1 VKTRRHEATGQAI
14 STTALAHDRSK
25 LAAFHLYWTTV
36 MLADTLPSDQQMLM
50 TLAGQLT
57 EDCPDMR
64 EMAREVAQQLLA
76 RHDLKAL
83 EPDNVYLHRFHT
95 AVSSP
100 RTFNGWQHLDQ
111 PFESL
116 TLPQLVMHRFD
127 AQARDNADVLS
138 YLAGFYSDG
147 PGKDVYDERNEVRLD
162 PKDVLEYFWRIDFAS
177 GFKTRMTSF
186 WAKHSEHF
194 RTLAK
199 ANFMSKLLEAC
210 AQEPSSALAR
220 HGQDIAHALVGETT
234 WPPSLEALQQRVLPG
249 GATRVCALD
258 IGGYVATDILRLQ
271 LANGSQLIYMP
282 GDVDG
287 LHYFQNDQALFWW
300 VLTNCTYVENRTR
313 FLAHFSL
320 DDREEADG
328 KVGLNH
334 LIDLLFHGWGNHDY
348 SGLNTLDL
356 TIEED
361 AFDWLRNKARKRMI
375 DDAHFSLRSNADL
388 RRQLWIGYLKAGL
401 QVFGPMAAVSWPV
414 ALALVGAGIA
424 EMGLNIYQAVH
435 GHTTRERKAGTTGA
449 IFAAIETLF
458 NATFL
463 LSAPG
468 KPLDEFA
475 EVAEAGAATEEGEA
489 PIPTEESA
497 HEHSGEPTDE
507 SASEVAEAIE
517 TWVPQPFQ
525 PSERWAALR
534 PFETNVVLGGKP
546 GTGFLEGIH
555 LQDGQFYALI
565 DEMPYQVRFVPELKS
580 WTIVDPENPF
590 SFYKSLPIRL
600 DGAGQWHPVERLGL
614 NGGMLSSLKIWG
626 RPSARASVPPLAETP
641 YAVPADLR
649 ASLKDV
655 SDDEIT
661 GARAFL
667 DAPDRQAA
675 IARFRQLRDQLAAD
689 AQTFMTT
696 VQTPARP
703 HIPELPANASSK
715 YILKSLY
722 NNSNGL
728 VIGEAHS
735 GLGSKRLLI
744 DNMRQLRKL
753 KVKTLYMEHFT
764 TDFQQADLDTFNRTG
779 VMPQELDRYVESQD
793 VGHRTDPEGRYTFR
807 QVLVS
812 AQKNGVRIQS
822 IDCMASY
829 RQAWANPV
837 SDVAR
842 QRMMNFHAHLI
853 IEADQAARGSGKW
866 IALVGSTHANT
877 FHGVTGLA
885 ETEGAIGLRVEDRP
899 IGEPDAYSADPGVD
913 ALDEGGTVRHV
924 QSDLRLRAAVLTT
937 RPPSPDF
944 DSLLVRPGDYAIE
957 RTQGEEYLINR
968 SRDST
973 LRRTLIQRDGRFYYL
988 ERPDWPT
995 IHERRFQ
1002 NLGELHAQL
1011 RLRGMHHIAP

>member
-1 VKTRRHEATGQAI
+1 
-14 STTALAHDRSK
+14 
-25 LAAFHLYWTTV
+25 
-36 MLADTLPSDQQMLM
+36 MLTDTLPDDQQMLM
-50 TLAGQLT
+50 TLAAHLT
-57 EDCPDMR
+57 ADCPDMR
-64 EMAREVAQQLLA
+64 ELAREVAQQLLA

-111 PFESL
+111 PYESL

-127 AQARDNADVLS
+127 AQAQDNADVLS

-147 PGKDVYDERNEVRLD
+147 PGKDAYDERNEVRLEAR
-162 PKDVLEYFWRIDFAS
+162 DVLDYFWSIDFATA
-177 GFKTRMTSF
+177 FKTRMTSF
-186 WAKHSEHF
+186 WAEHSENF

-199 ANFMSKLLEAC
+199 ANFMSKLLEVC

-220 HGQDIAHALVGETT
+220 HAQDIADDLVGKTT

-282 GDVDG
+282 GDVDC
-287 LHYFQNDQALFWW
+287 LHYFPNNQALFWW
-300 VLTNCTYVENRTR
+300 VLSHCTHVENRTR

-328 KVGLNH
+328 KVGLNN

-356 TIEED
+356 AIEED
-361 AFDWLRNKARKRMI
+361 GFDWLRNKARQRMI

-424 EMGLNIYQAVH
+424 EMGLNIYQAIH
-435 GHTTRERKAGTTGA
+435 GHTTRERKAGITGA

-468 KPLDEFA
+468 KPLNDFA
-475 EVAEAGAATEEGEA
+475 DAAQASAATEEGLA
-489 PIPTEESA
+489 PAPAEESA
-497 HEHSGEPTDE
+497 QEHSGEPEEE
-507 SASEVAEAIE
+507 SASEVADAIE
-517 TWVPQPFQ
+517 TWVPQPFR
-525 PSERWAALR
+525 PTGSWDALR
-534 PFETNVVLGGKP
+534 PFETNVVLGSRP

-555 LQDGQFYALI
+555 MQDGQFYALI
-565 DEMPYQVRFVPELKS
+565 DDMPYQVRFVPELQS
-580 WTIVDPENPF
+580 WTVVAPDNPF

-600 DGAGQWHPVERLGL
+600 DAAGQWRPVERLGL

-626 RPSARASVPPLAETP
+626 RPSASASVPPLPGTP
-641 YAVPADLR
+641 YEIPADLR
-649 ASLKDV
+649 ASLTDV

-689 AQTFMTT
+689 ADAFMAT
-696 VQTPARP
+696 VQTPPRP
-703 HIPELPANASSK
+703 QIPEIPANASSK
-715 YILKSLY
+715 TVFKTLY
-722 NNSNGL
+722 QNTNGL

-744 DNMRQLRKL
+744 DNMRLLRKL

-764 TDFQQADLDTFNRTG
+764 TDFQQADIDTFNRTG
-779 VMPQELDRYVESQD
+779 VMPQELDRYVEGQD
-793 VGHRTDPEGRYTFR
+793 VGHRTDAEGRYTFR

-812 AQKNGVRIQS
+812 AQKNGVRIQP

-829 RQAWANPV
+829 RQAWATPV

-885 ETEGAIGLRVEDRP
+885 ETEGALGLRVEDRP
-899 IGEPDAYSADPGVD
+899 IGEPDAYSTDPGVD
-913 ALDEGGTVRHV
+913 ALDDDGALRHV
-924 QSDLRLRAAVLTT
+924 QSDLRLRAGVLTT
-937 RPPSPDF
+937 RPPSADF
-944 DSLLVRPGDYAIE
+944 ESLLVRPGDYAIE
-957 RTQGEEYLINR
+957 RTNGQEYLINR

-973 LRRTLIQRDGRFYYL
+973 LRRTLIKRDGRFYYV
-988 ERPDWPT
+988 ERPDWPA

-1002 NLGELHAQL
+1002 NLAELHARL
-1011 RLRGMHHIAP
+1011 RLRGMQHIAP

>member
-1 VKTRRHEATGQAI
+1 
-14 STTALAHDRSK
+14 
-25 LAAFHLYWTTV
+25 
-36 MLADTLPSDQQMLM
+36 MLTDTLPGDQQMLM
-50 TLAGQLT
+50 TLAAHLT

-64 EMAREVAQQLLA
+64 ELAREVAQQLLA

-83 EPDNVYLHRFHT
+83 EPDNVYLHCFHT

-111 PFESL
+111 PYESL

-127 AQARDNADVLS
+127 AQAQDNADVLS

-147 PGKDVYDERNEVRLD
+147 PGKDAYDERNEVRLEAR
-162 PKDVLEYFWRIDFAS
+162 DVLDYFWSIDFATA
-177 GFKTRMTSF
+177 FKTRMTSF
-186 WAKHSEHF
+186 WAEHSENF

-199 ANFMSKLLEAC
+199 ANFMSKLLEVC

-220 HGQDIAHALVGETT
+220 HAQDIADALVGKTT
-234 WPPSLEALQQRVLPG
+234 WPPSLEALQQRLLPG

-282 GDVDG
+282 GDVDC
-287 LHYFQNDQALFWW
+287 LHYFPNNQALFWW
-300 VLTNCTYVENRTR
+300 VLSHCTYVENRTR

-328 KVGLNH
+328 KVGLNN

-356 TIEED
+356 AIEED
-361 AFDWLRNKARKRMI
+361 GFDWLRNKARQRMI

-424 EMGLNIYQAVH
+424 EMGLNIYQAIH
-435 GHTTRERKAGTTGA
+435 GHTTRERKAGITGA

-468 KPLDEFA
+468 KPITDFA
-475 EVAEAGAATEEGEA
+475 DAAQAGAATEEGLA
-489 PIPTEESA
+489 PAPAEESA
-497 HEHSGEPTDE
+497 QEHSGEPDEE
-507 SASEVAEAIE
+507 SASEVADAIE
-517 TWVPQPFQ
+517 TWVPQPFR
-525 PSERWAALR
+525 PTGSWDALR
-534 PFETNVVLGGKP
+534 PFETNVVLGSKP

-555 LQDGQFYALI
+555 MQDGQFYALI
-565 DEMPYQVRFVPELKS
+565 DDMPYQVRFVPELQS
-580 WTIVDPENPF
+580 WTVVAPDNPF
-590 SFYKSLPIRL
+590 SFYKSLPIRP
-600 DGAGQWHPVERLGL
+600 DAAGQWRPVERLGL

-626 RPSARASVPPLAETP
+626 RPSASASVPPLPGTP
-641 YAVPADLR
+641 YEIPADLR
-649 ASLKDV
+649 ASLTDV

-689 AQTFMTT
+689 ADAFMAT
-696 VQTPARP
+696 VQTPPRP
-703 HIPELPANASSK
+703 QIPEIPANASSK
-715 YILKSLY
+715 TVFKTLY
-722 NNSNGL
+722 QNTNGL

-744 DNMRQLRKL
+744 DNMRLLRKL
-753 KVKTLYMEHFT
+753 KVNTLYMEHFT
-764 TDFQQADLDTFNRTG
+764 TDFQQADIDTFNRTG
-779 VMPQELDRYVESQD
+779 VMPQELDRYVEGQD
-793 VGHRTDPEGRYTFR
+793 VGHRTDAEGRYTFR

-812 AQKNGVRIQS
+812 AQKNGVRIQP

-829 RQAWANPV
+829 RQAWATPV

-885 ETEGAIGLRVEDRP
+885 ETEGALGLRVEDRP
-899 IGEPDAYSADPGVD
+899 IGEPDAYSTDPGAD
-913 ALDEGGTVRHV
+913 ALDDDGALRHV
-924 QSDLRLRAAVLTT
+924 QSDLRLRAGVLTT
-937 RPPSPDF
+937 RPPSADF
-944 DSLLVRPGDYAIE
+944 ESLLVRPGDYAIE
-957 RTQGEEYLINR
+957 RTNGQEYLINR

-973 LRRTLIQRDGRFYYL
+973 LRRTLIKRDGRFYYV
-988 ERPDWPT
+988 ERPDWPA
-995 IHERRFQ
+995 IHERRVQ
-1002 NLGELHAQL
+1002 NLAELHARL
-1011 RLRGMHHIAP
+1011 RLRGMRHIAP

>member
-1 VKTRRHEATGQAI
+1 
-14 STTALAHDRSK
+14 
-25 LAAFHLYWTTV
+25 
-36 MLADTLPSDQQMLM
+36 MLTDTLPGDQQMLM
-50 TLAGQLT
+50 TLAAHLT

-64 EMAREVAQQLLA
+64 ELAREVAQQLLA

-111 PFESL
+111 PYESL

-127 AQARDNADVLS
+127 AQAQDNADVLS

-147 PGKDVYDERNEVRLD
+147 PGKDAYDERNEVRLEAR
-162 PKDVLEYFWRIDFAS
+162 DVLDYFWSIDFATA
-177 GFKTRMTSF
+177 FKTRMTSF
-186 WAKHSEHF
+186 WAEHSENF

-199 ANFMSKLLEAC
+199 ANFMSKLLEVC

-220 HGQDIAHALVGETT
+220 HAQDIADALVGETT

-282 GDVDG
+282 GDVDC
-287 LHYFQNDQALFWW
+287 LHYFPNNQALFWW
-300 VLTNCTYVENRTR
+300 VLSHCTYVENRTR

-328 KVGLNH
+328 KVGLNN

-356 TIEED
+356 AIEED
-361 AFDWLRNKARKRMI
+361 GFDWLRNKARQRMI

-424 EMGLNIYQAVH
+424 EMGLNIYQAIH
-435 GHTTRERKAGTTGA
+435 GHTTRERKAGITGA

-468 KPLDEFA
+468 KPLTDFA
-475 EVAEAGAATEEGEA
+475 DAAQASAATEEGLA
-489 PIPTEESA
+489 PAPAEESA
-497 HEHSGEPTDE
+497 QEHSGEPEEE
-507 SASEVAEAIE
+507 SASEVADAIE
-517 TWVPQPFQ
+517 TWVPQPFR
-525 PSERWAALR
+525 PTGSWDALR
-534 PFETNVVLGGKP
+534 PFETNVVLGSRP

-555 LQDGQFYALI
+555 MQDGQFYALI
-565 DEMPYQVRFVPELKS
+565 DDMPYQVRFVPELQS
-580 WTIVDPENPF
+580 WTVVAPDNPF

-600 DGAGQWHPVERLGL
+600 DAAGQWRPVERLGL

-626 RPSARASVPPLAETP
+626 RPSASASVPSLPGTP
-641 YAVPADLR
+641 YEIPADLR
-649 ASLKDV
+649 ASLTDV

-689 AQTFMTT
+689 ADAFMAT
-696 VQTPARP
+696 VQTPPRP
-703 HIPELPANASSK
+703 QIPEIPANASSK
-715 YILKSLY
+715 TVFKTLY
-722 NNSNGL
+722 QNTNGL

-744 DNMRQLRKL
+744 DNMRLLRKL
-753 KVKTLYMEHFT
+753 KVNTLYMEHFT
-764 TDFQQADLDTFNRTG
+764 TDFQQADIDTFNRTG
-779 VMPQELDRYVESQD
+779 VMPQELDRYVEGQD
-793 VGHRTDPEGRYTFR
+793 VGHRTDAEGRYTFR

-812 AQKNGVRIQS
+812 AQKNGVRIQP

-829 RQAWANPV
+829 RQAWATPV

-885 ETEGAIGLRVEDRP
+885 ETEGALGLRVEDRP
-899 IGEPDAYSADPGVD
+899 IGEPDAYSTDPGAD
-913 ALDEGGTVRHV
+913 ALDDDGALRHV
-924 QSDLRLRAAVLTT
+924 QSDLRLRAGVLTT
-937 RPPSPDF
+937 RPPSADF
-944 DSLLVRPGDYAIE
+944 ESLLVRPGDYAIE
-957 RTQGEEYLINR
+957 RTNGQEYLINR
-968 SRDST
+968 SQDST
-973 LRRTLIQRDGRFYYL
+973 LRRTLIKRDGRFYYV
-988 ERPDWPT
+988 ERPDWPA
-995 IHERRFQ
+995 IHERRVQ
-1002 NLGELHAQL
+1002 NLAELHARL
-1011 RLRGMHHIAP
+1011 RLRGMRHIAP

>member
-1 VKTRRHEATGQAI
+1 
-14 STTALAHDRSK
+14 
-25 LAAFHLYWTTV
+25 
-36 MLADTLPSDQQMLM
+36 MLTDTLPGDQQMLM
-50 TLAGQLT
+50 TLAAHLT

-64 EMAREVAQQLLA
+64 ELAREVAQQLLA

-111 PFESL
+111 PYESL

-127 AQARDNADVLS
+127 AQAQDNADVLS

-147 PGKDVYDERNEVRLD
+147 PGKDAYDERNEVRLEAR
-162 PKDVLEYFWRIDFAS
+162 DVLDYFWSIDFATA
-177 GFKTRMTSF
+177 FKTRMTSF
-186 WAKHSEHF
+186 WAEHSENF

-199 ANFMSKLLEAC
+199 ANFMSKLLEVC

-220 HGQDIAHALVGETT
+220 HAQDIADALVGKTT
-234 WPPSLEALQQRVLPG
+234 WPPSLEALQQRLLPG

-282 GDVDG
+282 GDVDC
-287 LHYFQNDQALFWW
+287 LHYFPNNQALFWW
-300 VLTNCTYVENRTR
+300 VLSHCTYAENRTR

-320 DDREEADG
+320 DNREEADG
-328 KVGLNH
+328 KVGLNN

-356 TIEED
+356 AIEED
-361 AFDWLRNKARKRMI
+361 GFDWLRNKARQRMI

-424 EMGLNIYQAVH
+424 EMGLNIYQAIH
-435 GHTTRERKAGTTGA
+435 GHTTRERKAGITGA

-468 KPLDEFA
+468 KPLTDFA
-475 EVAEAGAATEEGEA
+475 DAAQASAATEEGLA
-489 PIPTEESA
+489 PAPAEESA
-497 HEHSGEPTDE
+497 QEHSGEPEEE
-507 SASEVAEAIE
+507 SASEVADAIE
-517 TWVPQPFQ
+517 TWVPQPFR
-525 PSERWAALR
+525 PTGSWDALR
-534 PFETNVVLGGKP
+534 PFETNVVLGSKP

-555 LQDGQFYALI
+555 MQDGQFYALI
-565 DEMPYQVRFVPELKS
+565 DDMPYQVRFVPELQS
-580 WTIVDPENPF
+580 WTVVAPDNPF

-600 DGAGQWHPVERLGL
+600 DAAGQWRPVERLGL

-626 RPSARASVPPLAETP
+626 RPSASASVPPLPGTP
-641 YAVPADLR
+641 YEIPADLR
-649 ASLKDV
+649 ASLTDV

-689 AQTFMTT
+689 ADAFMAT
-696 VQTPARP
+696 VQTPPRP
-703 HIPELPANASSK
+703 QIPEIPANASSK
-715 YILKSLY
+715 TVFKTLY
-722 NNSNGL
+722 QNTNGL

-744 DNMRQLRKL
+744 DNMRLLRKL
-753 KVKTLYMEHFT
+753 KVNTLYMEHFT
-764 TDFQQADLDTFNRTG
+764 TDFQQADIDTFNRTG
-779 VMPQELDRYVESQD
+779 VMPQELDRYVEGQD
-793 VGHRTDPEGRYTFR
+793 VGHRTDAEGRYTFR

-812 AQKNGVRIQS
+812 AQKNGVRIQP

-829 RQAWANPV
+829 RQAWATPV

-885 ETEGAIGLRVEDRP
+885 ETEGALGLRVEDRP
-899 IGEPDAYSADPGVD
+899 IGEPDAYSTDPGAD
-913 ALDEGGTVRHV
+913 ALDDDGALRHV
-924 QSDLRLRAAVLTT
+924 QSDLRLRAGVLTT
-937 RPPSPDF
+937 RPPSADF
-944 DSLLVRPGDYAIE
+944 ESLLVRPGDYAIE
-957 RTQGEEYLINR
+957 RTNGQEYLINR

-973 LRRTLIQRDGRFYYL
+973 LRRTLIKRDGRFYYV
-988 ERPDWPT
+988 ERPDWPA
-995 IHERRFQ
+995 IHERRVQ
-1002 NLGELHAQL
+1002 NLAELHARL
-1011 RLRGMHHIAP
+1011 RLRGMRHIAP

>member
-1 VKTRRHEATGQAI
+1 
-14 STTALAHDRSK
+14 
-25 LAAFHLYWTTV
+25 
-36 MLADTLPSDQQMLM
+36 MLTDTLPGDQQMLM
-50 TLAGQLT
+50 TLAADLT
-57 EDCPDMR
+57 EGCPDMR
-64 EMAREVAQQLLA
+64 ELAREVAQQLLA

-111 PFESL
+111 PYESL
-116 TLPQLVMHRFD
+116 TLPQFVMHRFD
-127 AQARDNADVLS
+127 AQAQDNADVLS

-147 PGKDVYDERNEVRLD
+147 PGKDAYDERNEVRLEAR
-162 PKDVLEYFWRIDFAS
+162 DVLDYFWSIDFATA
-177 GFKTRMTSF
+177 FKTRMTSF
-186 WAKHSEHF
+186 WAEHSENF

-199 ANFMSKLLEAC
+199 ANFMSKLLEVC

-220 HGQDIAHALVGETT
+220 HAQDIADALVGKTT
-234 WPPSLEALQQRVLPG
+234 WPPSREDLQQRVLPG

-282 GDVDG
+282 GDVDC
-287 LHYFQNDQALFWW
+287 LHYFPNNQALFWW
-300 VLTNCTYVENRTR
+300 VLSHCTYVENRTR

-328 KVGLNH
+328 KVGLNN

-356 TIEED
+356 AIEED
-361 AFDWLRNKARKRMI
+361 GFDWLRNKARQRMI

-424 EMGLNIYQAVH
+424 EMGLNIYQAIH
-435 GHTTRERKAGTTGA
+435 GHTTRERKAGVTGA

-468 KPLDEFA
+468 KPLTDFA
-475 EVAEAGAATEEGEA
+475 DAAQAGGATEERLA
-489 PIPTEESA
+489 PAPAEESA
-497 HEHSGEPTDE
+497 QEHSGEPEEE
-507 SASEVAEAIE
+507 SASEVADAIE
-517 TWVPQPFQ
+517 TWVPQPFR
-525 PSERWAALR
+525 PTGSWDALR
-534 PFETNVVLGGKP
+534 PFETNVVLGSRP

-555 LQDGQFYALI
+555 MQDGQFYALI
-565 DEMPYQVRFVPELKS
+565 DDMPYQVRFVPELQS
-580 WTIVDPENPF
+580 WTVVAPDNPF

-600 DGAGQWHPVERLGL
+600 DAAGQWRPVERLGL

-626 RPSARASVPPLAETP
+626 RPSASASVPPLPGTP
-641 YAVPADLR
+641 YEIPADLR
-649 ASLKDV
+649 ASLTDV

-689 AQTFMTT
+689 ADAFMAT
-696 VQTPARP
+696 VQTPPRP
-703 HIPELPANASSK
+703 QIPEIPANASSK
-715 YILKSLY
+715 TVFKTLY
-722 NNSNGL
+722 QNTNGL

-744 DNMRQLRKL
+744 DNMRLLRKL
-753 KVKTLYMEHFT
+753 KVNTLYMEHFT
-764 TDFQQADLDTFNRTG
+764 TDFQQADIDTFNRTG
-779 VMPQELDRYVESQD
+779 VMPQELDRYVEGQD
-793 VGHRTDPEGRYTFR
+793 VGHRTDAEGRYTFR

-812 AQKNGVRIQS
+812 AQKNGVRIHP

-829 RQAWANPV
+829 RQAWATPV

-885 ETEGAIGLRVEDRP
+885 ETEGALGLRVEDRP
-899 IGEPDAYSADPGVD
+899 IGEPDAYSTDPGVD
-913 ALDEGGTVRHV
+913 ALDDDGALRHV
-924 QSDLRLRAAVLTT
+924 QSDLRLRAGVLTT
-937 RPPSPDF
+937 RPRSADLE
-944 DSLLVRPGDYAIE
+944 SLLVRPGDYAIE
-957 RTQGEEYLINR
+957 RTNGQEYLINR

-973 LRRTLIQRDGRFYYL
+973 LRRTLIKRDGRFYYV
-988 ERPDWPT
+988 ERPDWPA

-1002 NLGELHAQL
+1002 NLAELHARL
-1011 RLRGMHHIAP
+1011 RLRGMQHIAP

>member
-1 VKTRRHEATGQAI
+1 
-14 STTALAHDRSK
+14 
-25 LAAFHLYWTTV
+25 
-36 MLADTLPSDQQMLM
+36 MLTDTLPGDQQMLM
-50 TLAGQLT
+50 TLAADLT
-57 EDCPDMR
+57 EGCPDMR
-64 EMAREVAQQLLA
+64 ELAREVAQQLLA

-111 PFESL
+111 PYESL

-127 AQARDNADVLS
+127 AQAQDNADVLS

-147 PGKDVYDERNEVRLD
+147 PGKDAYDERNEVRLEAR
-162 PKDVLEYFWRIDFAS
+162 DVLDHFWSIDFATA
-177 GFKTRMTSF
+177 FKTRMTSF
-186 WAKHSEHF
+186 WAEHSENF

-199 ANFMSKLLEAC
+199 ANFMSKLLEVC

-220 HGQDIAHALVGETT
+220 HAQDIADALVGKTT
-234 WPPSLEALQQRVLPG
+234 WPPSREDLQQRVLPG

-282 GDVDG
+282 GDVDC
-287 LHYFQNDQALFWW
+287 LHYFPNNQALFWW
-300 VLTNCTYVENRTR
+300 VLSHCTYVENRTR

-320 DDREEADG
+320 DGREEADG
-328 KVGLNH
+328 KVGLNN

-356 TIEED
+356 AIEED
-361 AFDWLRNKARKRMI
+361 GFDWLRNKARQRMI

-424 EMGLNIYQAVH
+424 EMGLNIYQAIH
-435 GHTTRERKAGTTGA
+435 GHTTRERKAGVTGA

-468 KPLDEFA
+468 KPLTDFA
-475 EVAEAGAATEEGEA
+475 DAAQAGGATEERLA
-489 PIPTEESA
+489 PAPAEESA
-497 HEHSGEPTDE
+497 QEHSGEPEEE
-507 SASEVAEAIE
+507 SASEVADAIE
-517 TWVPQPFQ
+517 TWVPQPFR
-525 PSERWAALR
+525 PTGSWDALR
-534 PFETNVVLGGKP
+534 PFETNVVLGSRP

-555 LQDGQFYALI
+555 MQDGQFYALI
-565 DEMPYQVRFVPELKS
+565 DDMPYQVRFVPELQS
-580 WTIVDPENPF
+580 WTVVAPDNPF

-600 DGAGQWHPVERLGL
+600 DAAGQWRPVERLGL

-626 RPSARASVPPLAETP
+626 RPSASASVPPLPGTP
-641 YAVPADLR
+641 YEIPADLR
-649 ASLKDV
+649 ASLTDV

-689 AQTFMTT
+689 ADAFMAT
-696 VQTPARP
+696 VQTPPRP
-703 HIPELPANASSK
+703 QIPEIPANASSK
-715 YILKSLY
+715 TVFKTLY
-722 NNSNGL
+722 QNTNGL

-744 DNMRQLRKL
+744 DNMRLLRKL
-753 KVKTLYMEHFT
+753 KVNTLYMEHFT
-764 TDFQQADLDTFNRTG
+764 TDFQQADIDTFNRTG
-779 VMPQELDRYVESQD
+779 VMPQELDRYVEGQD
-793 VGHRTDPEGRYTFR
+793 VGHRTDAEGRYTFR

-812 AQKNGVRIQS
+812 AQKNGVRIQP

-829 RQAWANPV
+829 RQAWATPV
-837 SDVAR
+837 SDAAR

-885 ETEGAIGLRVEDRP
+885 ETEGALGLRVEDRP
-899 IGEPDAYSADPGVD
+899 IGEPDAYSTDPGVD
-913 ALDEGGTVRHV
+913 ALDDDGALRHV
-924 QSDLRLRAAVLTT
+924 QSDLRLRAGVLTT
-937 RPPSPDF
+937 RPPSADF
-944 DSLLVRPGDYAIE
+944 ESLLVRPGDYAIE
-957 RTQGEEYLINR
+957 RTNGQEYLINR

-973 LRRTLIQRDGRFYYL
+973 LRRTLIKREGRFYYV
-988 ERPDWPT
+988 ERPDWPA

-1002 NLGELHAQL
+1002 NLAELHARL
-1011 RLRGMHHIAP
+1011 RLRGMQHIAP

>member
-1 VKTRRHEATGQAI
+1 
-14 STTALAHDRSK
+14 
-25 LAAFHLYWTTV
+25 
-36 MLADTLPSDQQMLM
+36 MLTDTLPGDQQMLM
-50 TLAGQLT
+50 TLAAHLT

-64 EMAREVAQQLLA
+64 ELAREVAQQLLA

-111 PFESL
+111 PYESL

-127 AQARDNADVLS
+127 AQAQDNADVLS

-147 PGKDVYDERNEVRLD
+147 PGKDAYDERNEVRLEAR
-162 PKDVLEYFWRIDFAS
+162 DVLDYFWSIDFATA
-177 GFKTRMTSF
+177 FKTRMTSF
-186 WAKHSEHF
+186 WAEHSENF

-199 ANFMSKLLEAC
+199 ANFMSKLLEVC

-220 HGQDIAHALVGETT
+220 HAQDIADALVGKTT
-234 WPPSLEALQQRVLPG
+234 WPPSLEALQQRLLPV

-282 GDVDG
+282 GDVDC
-287 LHYFQNDQALFWW
+287 LHYFPNNQALFWW
-300 VLTNCTYVENRTR
+300 VLSHCTYVENRTR

-328 KVGLNH
+328 KVGLNN

-356 TIEED
+356 AIEED
-361 AFDWLRNKARKRMI
+361 GFDWLRNKARQRMI

-424 EMGLNIYQAVH
+424 EMGLNIYQAIH
-435 GHTTRERKAGTTGA
+435 GHTTRERKAGITGA

-468 KPLDEFA
+468 KPLTDFA
-475 EVAEAGAATEEGEA
+475 DAAQAGAATEEGLA
-489 PIPTEESA
+489 PAPAEESA
-497 HEHSGEPTDE
+497 QEHSGEPDEE
-507 SASEVAEAIE
+507 SASEVADAIE
-517 TWVPQPFQ
+517 TWVPQPFR
-525 PSERWAALR
+525 PTGSWDALR
-534 PFETNVVLGGKP
+534 PFETNVVLGSKP

-555 LQDGQFYALI
+555 MQDGQFYALI
-565 DEMPYQVRFVPELKS
+565 DDMPYQVRFVPELQS
-580 WTIVDPENPF
+580 WTVVAPDNPF

-600 DGAGQWHPVERLGL
+600 DAAGQWRPVERLGL

-626 RPSARASVPPLAETP
+626 RPSASASVPPLPGTP
-641 YAVPADLR
+641 YEIPADLR
-649 ASLKDV
+649 ASLTDV

-689 AQTFMTT
+689 ADAFMAT
-696 VQTPARP
+696 VQTPPRP
-703 HIPELPANASSK
+703 QIPEIPANASSK
-715 YILKSLY
+715 TVFKTLY
-722 NNSNGL
+722 QNTNGL

-744 DNMRQLRKL
+744 DNMRLLRKL
-753 KVKTLYMEHFT
+753 KVNTLYMEHFT
-764 TDFQQADLDTFNRTG
+764 TDFQQADIDTFNRTG
-779 VMPQELDRYVESQD
+779 VMPQELDRYVEGQD
-793 VGHRTDPEGRYTFR
+793 VGHRTDAEGRYTFR

-812 AQKNGVRIQS
+812 AQKNGVRIQP

-829 RQAWANPV
+829 RQAWATPV

-885 ETEGAIGLRVEDRP
+885 ETEGALGLRVEDRP
-899 IGEPDAYSADPGVD
+899 IGEPDAYSTDPGAD
-913 ALDEGGTVRHV
+913 ALDDDGALRHV
-924 QSDLRLRAAVLTT
+924 QSDLRLRAGVLTT
-937 RPPSPDF
+937 RPPSADF
-944 DSLLVRPGDYAIE
+944 ESLLVRPGDYAIE
-957 RTQGEEYLINR
+957 RTNGQEYLINR

-973 LRRTLIQRDGRFYYL
+973 LRRTLIKREGRFYYV
-988 ERPDWPT
+988 ERPDWPA

-1002 NLGELHAQL
+1002 NLAELHARL
-1011 RLRGMHHIAP
+1011 RLRGMQHIAP